1 MVAQPDDVSE
11 KAAEQAAPA
20 SEAEQD
26 TGRTEVAAAA
36 VGTAVAPSEAAAPE
50 VAPAAEPGKSAESA
64 AKPAVAPEA
73 APIPA
78 DPETCQGI
86 AISQQA
92 FEEAAMRGEFD
103 GTDYLFYLE
112 PAGVLEAS
120 LVCARRYPHENLR
133 AGILMT
139 KTARDAKTVFLDDG
153 INPSKYELSFPKEF
167 GYVKSIQHYLPESR
181 EHANYPWSKR
191 Y

>member
-1 MVAQPDDVSE
+1 MVAQPEDVTE
-11 KAAEQAAPA
+11 KAAEEAAPA

-26 TGRTEVAAAA
+26 AAR
-36 VGTAVAPSEAAAPE
+36 P
-50 VAPAAEPGKSAESA
+50 ESA
-64 AKPAVAPEA
+64 AKPADSPEA

-112 PAGVLEAS
+112 PAGVLKAS
-120 LVCARRYPHENLR
+120 LVCSRRYPHENLR

-139 KTARDAKTVFLDDG
+139 KTARDARTVFLDDG

-181 EHANYPWSKR
+181 QHANYPWSKR